1 MRQRSSRRLTSGL
14 AWMTLS
20 AMTTLSSG
28 RGRATM
34 VDVARR
40 ANVSI
45 KTVSR
50 VVNGEDGVRPETAE
64 SVQAAIQDLGFR
76 RNAGARQLRRGPT
89 ASIGLVVED
98 LADPYYSALAA
109 ACERVARERDHVLIT
124 GSAEGSPAR
133 EESVVDVLLSR
144 QVDGL
149 LIVPAG
155 AECPWLTP
163 EIATRT
169 PAVFI
174 DRPVRDVAADL
185 VVTDNE
191 GGIASA
197 VDHLA
202 QSGHRRIGFLGDD
215 ETLWTAQQRRRGF
228 MTATASMDA
237 SCQQHIAM
245 GPHDVGR
252 LTSVLRRWLHEHQ
265 PISAL
270 VTGNNRVTVAT
281 LRALRELADARFHV
295 QVMGFDDFELADVV
309 DPPVSV
315 VAQDPAQIG
324 AAAAELLF
332 ARLSGDRSA
341 PRTVTMPTRLVTR
354 DQRTA
359 SRGAGSEPPP

>member
-1 MRQRSSRRLTSGL
+1 
-14 AWMTLS
+14 
-20 AMTTLSSG
+20 
-28 RGRATM
+28 
-34 VDVARR
+34 
-40 ANVSI
+40 
-45 KTVSR
+45 
-50 VVNGEDGVRPETAE
+50 
-64 SVQAAIQDLGFR
+64 
-76 RNAGARQLRRGPT
+76 
-89 ASIGLVVED
+89 
-98 LADPYYSALAA
+98 
-109 ACERVARERDHVLIT
+109 
-124 GSAEGSPAR
+124 
-133 EESVVDVLLSR
+133 
-144 QVDGL
+144 
-149 LIVPAG
+149 
-155 AECPWLTP
+155 
-163 EIATRT
+163 
-169 PAVFI
+169 
-174 DRPVRDVAADL
+174 
-185 VVTDNE
+185 
-191 GGIASA
+191 
-197 VDHLA
+197 
-202 QSGHRRIGFLGDD
+202 
-215 ETLWTAQQRRRGF
+215 